1 MVALPDIFSFS
12 YPFRALIL
20 LLELR
25 RLLKKTTHFN
35 QRFLSG
41 VTELHEEAQ
50 GTYVATTGSFM
61 QNVNDWTA
69 GKPTTLYTGQAMI
82 KLSYSS
88 VVGRA

>member
-1 MVALPDIFSFS
+1 
-12 YPFRALIL
+12 
-20 LLELR
+20 
-25 RLLKKTTHFN
+25 
-35 QRFLSG
+35 LSG